1 MESQTFLLEKVKEL
15 QMISFKTRKI
25 EITSFFLSAILVW
38 LPVGSDI
45 PLTDIS
51 VKFMTDSW
59 MRILNPEEVA
69 IV

>member
-1 MESQTFLLEKVKEL
+1 MESQTLLLEKVKEL
-15 QMISFKTRKI
+15 QMILFKTRKI

-59 MRILNPEEVA
+59 MRILNPEEVV